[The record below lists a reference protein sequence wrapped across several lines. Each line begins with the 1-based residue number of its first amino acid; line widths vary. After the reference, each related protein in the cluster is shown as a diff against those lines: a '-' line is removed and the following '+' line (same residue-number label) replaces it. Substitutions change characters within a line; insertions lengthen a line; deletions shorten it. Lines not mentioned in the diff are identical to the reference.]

1 MLPCECKFS
10 WKPAPICALH
20 GPQAQFITCWPP
32 HRHGP
37 AWIHHQKCPG
47 GQSCPYRCPKMAHFS
62 SQKSKKIFDAFF
74 SEIFSANKLFLW
86 LQKIVLD
93 LIYQIRQEYC
103 DLRRSVP
110 PIFELEGGTPKMT
123 KNHPKRP
130 KMAFLARLMGS
141 GNKNSC
147 KQCWETK
154 EIHFWPF
161 FTVFGQFF
169 ILA

>member
-1 MLPCECKFS
+1 MYSVLDQSICLDVWPSKKAPPVKSTPKFS

-47 GQSCPYRCPKMAHFS
+47 GQSCPYRCLKMAHFS
-62 SQKSKKIFDAFF
+62 SQKSKKMFAAFF
-74 SEIFSANKLFLW
+74 FPDIFSANKLFLW

-93 LIYQIRQEYC
+93 LIYQIRQEYR

-123 KNHPKRP
+123 KNRPKRP
-130 KMAFLARLMGS
+130 KMAFLARLTGP
-141 GNKNSC
+141 GNK
-147 KQCWETK
+147 K
-154 EIHFWPF
+154 
-161 FTVFGQFF
+161 
-169 ILA
+169 